1 MSECPNHLP
10 SYLDG
15 LADSVMNY
23 VWRTNDIVYL
33 PDSPR
38 GRSGGQYFPRPM
50 WEKNGSRDAF
60 RYFVHQATGGSDHIC
75 FNDSSVAIPGIE
87 YFTWPDQWYHADTDT
102 PDKSDPTQMKR
113 VAFIGAATA
122 WAAANCTDD
131 VLERLLESTTAFG
144 YKRIGEREL
153 PRAFKYLAD
162 ADAEDLQGAVWK
174 AFNLVSFAVGR
185 EAGAAEA
192 IKEIYSGSKEAERL
206 VYNQIKQWQY
216 YLEGVHDQIL
226 KYAELKADQMDV
238 KAPKKPT
245 MRKTEREYAK
255 VIPSIHTDVKEKE
268 FNLERGDRFK
278 KFQEDNPEALE
289 ELGLDRNQRRAILNF
304 INGQRSITTI
314 RNNVIAETDKDLEFE
329 ALNKY
334 LELLKTLEWIT
345 Y

>member
-1 MSECPNHLP
+1 MDMVGEALRKNNSLFTMSECPNHLP

-15 LADSVMNY
+15 LADSMMNY

-113 VAFIGAATA
+113 IAFIGAATA
-122 WAAANCTDD
+122 WTAANCTDD
-131 VLERLLESTTAFG
+131 VLEGLLESTTAFG

-153 PRAFKYLAD
+153 PRAFKYLDA
-162 ADAEDLQGAVWK
+162 ADAENLQGAVKK
-174 AFNLVSFAVGR
+174 AFNLSSFAVER
-185 EAGAAEA
+185 ESSAAEA
-192 IKEIYSGSKEAERL
+192 IKEIYTGSEKAERL
-206 VYNQIKQWQY
+206 VENQIKQWQY

-226 KYAELKADQMDV
+226 KYAELKANQMGE

-245 MRKTEREYAK
+245 MDKTEKEYSE
-255 VIPSIHTDVKEKE
+255 VIPSIHPDVKEKE
-268 FNLERGDRFK
+268 FNLERGDKFK

-289 ELGLDRNQRRAILNF
+289 ELGLDRDAEGRYPKFHQRPE
-304 INGQRSITTI
+304 I
-314 RNNVIAETDKDLEFE
+314 RDQDP
-329 ALNKY
+329 
-334 LELLKTLEWIT
+334 ELR
-345 Y
+345 YRRDR